1 MMIKMNKMNKA
12 VMMDDKDLLFS
23 QMMATY
29 WNFCW
34 EEKTRDLSIPKYPLR
49 GRKIELA
56 DFLEEGEDGVEE
68 VVVSILQEYS
78 ANLA

>member
-1 MMIKMNKMNKA
+1 MVVISSRSGW
-12 VMMDDKDLLFS
+12 LLELL
-23 QMMATY
+23 T
-29 WNFCW
+29 
-34 EEKTRDLSIPKYPLR
+34 ELTRDLSIPKCPLR

>member
-1 MMIKMNKMNKA
+1 MVIGH
-12 VMMDDKDLLFS
+12 DDKDLLFS

-34 EEKTRDLSIPKYPLR
+34 EEKTRDLSIPKCPLR

-56 DFLEEGEDGVEE
+56 DFPEEGEDGVEE
-68 VVVSILQEYS
+68 VVVSILQ
-78 ANLA
+78 